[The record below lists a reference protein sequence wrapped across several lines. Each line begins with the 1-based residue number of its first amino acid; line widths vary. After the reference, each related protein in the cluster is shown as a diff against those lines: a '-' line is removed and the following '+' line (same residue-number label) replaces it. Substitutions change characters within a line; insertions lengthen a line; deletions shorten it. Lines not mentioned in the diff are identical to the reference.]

1 MPLSSTIFGGD
12 VVVGCVCGC
21 VWACVGVCGRVWA
34 CVGVGGCVCVCVCDK
49 HTLCGADVA
58 RGSGRENPD
67 SKVGA
72 A

>member
-12 VVVGCVCGC
+12 VVVGCVCGR
-21 VWACVGVCGRVWA
+21 VWACVGVC
-34 CVGVGGCVCVCVCDK
+34 GCVCVCVCDK

>member
-1 MPLSSTIFGGD
+1 M
-12 VVVGCVCGC
+12 C

-34 CVGVGGCVCVCVCDK
+34 CVGVGGCVCVFVCDK
-49 HTLCGADVA
+49 HTLRGADVA

>member
-1 MPLSSTIFGGD
+1 M
-12 VVVGCVCGC
+12 CGR
-21 VWACVGVCGRVWA
+21 VWACVGVCGR
-34 CVGVGGCVCVCVCDK
+34 VGGCVCVCVCDK
-49 HTLCGADVA
+49 HTLRGADVA